1 MKTPWPGLGLWR
13 ITLSVWRTLTAC
25 ACAHSPMPPSCPSG
39 ANLRPDMFF
48 GEWQVQLAGA
58 TVPIS
63 LRLGP
68 HPEHA
73 GSLKGELM
81 QGQHRYAVVAD
92 WDEGEFTLEES
103 RDGVRIAATWLGKV
117 QSGSCAQII
126 NGTRQ
131 AGSGA
136 EQHFEMR
143 SERLR

>member
-1 MKTPWPGLGLWR
+1 MKTPWPALGLWR
-13 ITLSVWRTLTAC
+13 ITLSVWLTLTAC
-25 ACAHSPMPPSCPSG
+25 ACAHSPTPPSCPSG
-39 ANLRPDMFF
+39 ADLRPDMFF

-103 RDGVRIAATWLGKV
+103 RDGVRIAATWLGTPTQGHCGRLIQGQRFEKD
-117 QSGSCAQII
+117 QSGQDFRLQ
-126 NGTRQ
+126 RQ
-131 AGSGA
+131 P
-136 EQHFEMR
+136 
-143 SERLR
+143 